1 MRFCGKESLGQKYFI
16 DMWINCLRLSGV
28 MDVEMAAGN
37 YYTKWK
43 LRNPSPESCG
53 HSKYRYLHKRLLSIV
68 S

>member
-43 LRNPSPESCG
+43 RRNPVPWE
-53 HSKYRYLHKRLLSIV
+53 LWPLEI
-68 S
+68 